1 MTMYKKS
8 GALSAIA
15 ASILLLAGCQQ
26 KAADP
31 AASAAP
37 AATAASGAAPAG
49 NANAIRIGFIT
60 DMSGVYADIDG
71 PAGAEVIK
79 WAIADAGGSVLGKPV
94 ELLTADHQN
103 KADIASSKAREWLD
117 QQGAQAIFGGTNS
130 AAALATAK
138 IMAEKKKPYFINGAG
153 SSRLTNEDCTPY
165 TVHYAYDTVAM
176 ARVAGKALIEKGEKN
191 WYFLT
196 ADYAFGHSL
205 EKDATSVL
213 EAGGGKV
220 LGSVKAPLGASDFS
234 SFLIQ
239 AQNSKAQVLAL
250 ANAGGDFINSVKA
263 ANEFGVTKTM
273 KMAGLLVFDND
284 IHAIGLKDAQGLT
297 VATPW
302 YWDLNDDTR
311 KFAQRF
317 YDKFKRMPSYLQ
329 AGDYSAA
336 MNYLNAVKAVG
347 STDGDKVMEY
357 LRSHPIND
365 MFVQNGQVRADG
377 RLMNDMYL
385 MEVKKPDES
394 KSEWDFYKQVK
405 KVPADQAYTPI
416 ADSKC
421 ALVKK

>member
-37 AATAASGAAPAG
+37 AATAASGAAGA
-49 NANAIRIGFIT
+49 ANAIRIGFIT

-347 STDGDKVMEY
+347 STDGNKVMEY
-357 LRSHPIND
+357 LRTHPIND